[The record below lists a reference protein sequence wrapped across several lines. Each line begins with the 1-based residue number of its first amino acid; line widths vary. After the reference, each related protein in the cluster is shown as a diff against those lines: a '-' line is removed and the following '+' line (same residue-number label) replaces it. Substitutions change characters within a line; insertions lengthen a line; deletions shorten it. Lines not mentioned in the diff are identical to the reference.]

1 MNKITYEQRAKV
13 YADALDTY
21 GLTGQLLKALEELTE
36 VQLEIYRIM
45 EGRPNVMHL
54 AEEVAD
60 ATLMLEQ
67 VRLMFG
73 INEEVCEFM
82 DAKVL
87 RLQNFINAKERQ
99 RPDPDMILALIRSR
113 SLCDCEK
120 TESGLIEED

>member
-1 MNKITYEQRAKV
+1 MNKITYEERAKV

-21 GLTGQLLKALEELTE
+21 GLNGQLLKALEELTE
-36 VQLEIYRIM
+36 VQLEIYRIL

-87 RLQNFINAKERQ
+87 RLQHLINAKERQ
-99 RPDPDMILALIRSR
+99 RPDPDMILELIKSR

>member
-1 MNKITYEQRAKV
+1 MNKITYEERAKV
-13 YADALDTY
+13 YADALSTY

-45 EGRPNVMHL
+45 EGRPNVLHL

-67 VRLMFG
+67 IRTFFG
-73 INEEVCEFM
+73 INEEVCKFM

-87 RLQNFINAKERQ
+87 RLQHFIDLKERQ
-99 RPDPDMILALIRSR
+99 RPDQDAIMAAIRR
-113 SLCDCEK
+113 LHFFDEDK
-120 TESGLIEED
+120 NESGLLEED